1 MDKLERLLNL
11 TAALLD
17 TDRVLSAEELRQR
30 IGGYPKTQA
39 AFRRTFERD
48 KDDLRSLGIPLRVL
62 PVAGSDP
69 PIDGYRILRSEYI
82 GQEIHFEPDELAALH
97 LAARLIPVDG
107 TQTGLLKLGGTT
119 ESLEIQEIGQ
129 VPFNDNL
136 AALIAAAG
144 ERSAV
149 AFLYRDARR
158 EVEPWQLSF
167 VRGHWYLAAWD
178 RQQQD
183 QRLFRVDRIN
193 SKIEKLDAATEPRT
207 TPTNPAQLR
216 SWELGD
222 GEPVDV
228 KVVVDSEQAVYFGYL
243 IGQKISAEGSA
254 TEITLKVRNF
264 EAFRSFILT
273 FLEHAEVLEPQ
284 SVRDDMVQWLKELA

>member
-17 TDRVLSAEELRQR
+17 TDRVLSAEELRKR

-62 PVAGSDP
+62 PVAGIDP
-69 PIDGYRILRSEYI
+69 PIDGYRILRSEYV
-82 GQEIHFEPDELAALH
+82 GKEIHFEPDELAALH
-97 LAARLIPVDG
+97 LAEQLIPVEG
-107 TQTGLLKLGGTT
+107 AQKGLIKLGGTP
-119 ESLEIQEIGQ
+119 ERLEISEIGR
-129 VPFNDNL
+129 VPFSDKL
-136 AALIAAAG
+136 AALITAAA
-144 ERSAV
+144 EQSAV
-149 AFLYRDARR
+149 GFQHRHTRR

-167 VRGHWYLAAWD
+167 ARGHWYLAAWD

-183 QRLFRVDRIN
+183 QRLFRVDRIT
-193 SKIEKLDAATEPRT
+193 SDIEKLDAATEPRT

-222 GEPVDV
+222 GEPVEV
-228 KVVVDSEQAVYFGYL
+228 KVAVDSEQAVYFAYL
-243 IGQKISAEGSA
+243 IGQDINANGSV
-254 TEITLKVRNF
+254 TEMTLQVRNF
-264 EAFRSFILT
+264 EAFRSFLFT

-284 SVRDDMVQWLKELA
+284 SVREKIVQWLEELT